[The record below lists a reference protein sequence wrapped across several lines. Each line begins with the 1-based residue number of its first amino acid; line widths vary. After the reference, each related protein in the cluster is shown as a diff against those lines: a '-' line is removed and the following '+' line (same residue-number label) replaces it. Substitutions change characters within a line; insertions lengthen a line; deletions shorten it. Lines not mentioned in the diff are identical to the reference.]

1 MPLDDV
7 STSSWGERKRTPFD
21 TTRYAKGLIVL
32 VAVSSCADQNL
43 DDRQVVVS
51 CQKGSFSVSVKFGG
65 NHLALAALRARVA
78 SGAMCDRVSHDT
90 WMISKTRAEFGQY
103 ITRSLCGNKEAGPE
117 FH

>member
-1 MPLDDV
+1 MDDA

-65 NHLALAALRARVA
+65 NHLALAAFGARVA

>member
-65 NHLALAALRARVA
+65 NHLALAAFSRGWPAVPCVIECHMTH
-78 SGAMCDRVSHDT
+78 G
-90 WMISKTRAEFGQY
+90 
-103 ITRSLCGNKEAGPE
+103 
-117 FH
+117 